1 MSGFKVSRVSISL
14 NARSRMH
21 SRSWTIQFAAWH
33 LFVILLSA
41 VALCARA
48 QTASHV
54 QSDNTLYAEIA
65 KAPVKATARPNPMEH
80 DRDALLAGQKLY
92 ERHCAECHGETGE
105 GGSGSKK
112 GPSLRAPEVQQATAG
127 ALFWVLTNGV
137 VRRGMPVW
145 SKLPEPQ
152 RWQLVT
158 YIKSL
163 SGPAKTQRKNN
174 DSASAG
180 HPGAN

>member
-1 MSGFKVSRVSISL
+1 MSASRISRL
-14 NARSRMH
+14 PIPSNALSRMH
-21 SRSWTIQFAAWH
+21 TRTRTISFASWH
-33 LFVILLSA
+33 LFAILLSA
-41 VALCARA
+41 SALCAQA
-48 QTASHV
+48 QTAPPVS
-54 QSDNTLYAEIA
+54 SDNILYAEIA
-65 KAPVKATARPNPMEH
+65 KAPAKAIARPNPMEH

-92 ERHCAECHGETGE
+92 DRHCAECHGETGE
-105 GGSGSKK
+105 GGKGSKK

-127 ALFWVLTNGV
+127 TLFWVLTNGV

-163 SGPAKTQRKNN
+163 SGPPKSREQN
-174 DSASAG
+174 DNSALTG
-180 HPGAN
+180 HPGGN